1 MNIETYL
8 HKRNVVQ
15 SGYDAIFSSEEINE
29 LEKQVPNV
37 RSLTNPNRVGI
48 LDEWIA
54 WVKEGY
60 AGDNPRILAANK
72 KSDEFCFAK

>member
-1 MNIETYL
+1 MNIKSYL
-8 HKRNVVQ
+8 HKRNVVK

-29 LEKQVPNV
+29 LEKDVPNV
-37 RSLTNPNRVGI
+37 CSLTNPNRVGI

-60 AGDNPRILAANK
+60 SGDNPRIIAANK
-72 KSDEFCFAK
+72 KSDDFCS

>member
-1 MNIETYL
+1 MKIETYI
-8 HKRNVVQ
+8 HKRNVVK

-29 LEKQVPNV
+29 LEKQVENV

-48 LDEWIA
+48 HDEWIA

-60 AGDNPRILAANK
+60 AGDNHQILAANK
-72 KSDEFCFAK
+72 KSDEFCSSK